1 MKKEEKIR
9 KNRHFRIVYSRGKSF
24 SDEILVAYVSKNKK
38 NINRVGVSVSKKIGK
53 SVVRN
58 RVKRLIREAFRVNRQ
73 KFKVGHD
80 IIFVARAKSANS
92 SFSDVQKSIFNLL
105 KRAGVLKEGV

>member
-24 SDEILVAYVSKNKK
+24 SDENIVVYVSKNKK
-38 NINRVGVSVSKKIGK
+38 NLNRVGISVSKKIGK

-58 RVKRLIREAFRVNRQ
+58 RVKRLIREAFRVNKD
-73 KFKVGHD
+73 KFKIGHD
-80 IIFVARAKSANS
+80 MIFVARAKSANC
-92 SFSDVQKSIFNLL
+92 SFYDIQKSLFNLL
-105 KRAGVLKEGV
+105 KKAGVYKEGV